1 MSQSRPGL
9 FPSLRM
15 GEVIRE
21 KVQDGL
27 TGEHKEISYT
37 QCKIVGNGSFGVVF
51 QTKMAPS
58 GEDAAIKRVL
68 QDKRFKNRELQI
80 MRIVRHPNIVELKAF
95 YYSNGDRVM
104 CDEFPLRIS
113 PADSVL
119 QKDEVYL
126 NLVLEYVPETVYR
139 VSRYFNKLKTT
150 MPMLEVKLYIYQL
163 FRSLAYIHSQGIC
176 HRDIKPQNL
185 LLDHNTGILKLC
197 DFGSAKILIEN
208 EPNVSYICSR
218 YYRAPELIFG
228 ATNYTTKIDVWS
240 TGCVMAELMLG
251 QPLFPGESGID
262 QLVEIIKVL
271 GTPTREQIRTMNP
284 NYMEHKFPQIKP
296 HPFNKVFRKAPPEAI
311 DLISALLEYTPTQ
324 RLSAIEAMCHP
335 FFDELR
341 DPNTR
346 LPDSRHHNNPPK
358 DMPQLFDFSRHEL
371 SIAPQMNQ
379 KLVPPHARPALEARG
394 LDINN
399 LKPLSK
405 EEMMAHLD

>member
-1 MSQSRPGL
+1 MSSSSRQTGFSGL
-9 FPSLRM
+9 RL
-15 GEVIRE
+15 GEVVRE
-21 KVQDGL
+21 KVQDGV
-27 TGEHKEISYT
+27 TGETKEMQYT

-51 QTKMAPS
+51 QTKLSPS

-95 YYSNGDRVM
+95 YYSNGDRK
-104 CDEFPLRIS
+104 E
-113 PADSVL
+113 
-119 QKDEVYL
+119 EVYL

-139 VSRYFNKLKTT
+139 ASRFFNKLKTT
-150 MPMLEVKLYIYQL
+150 MPILEIKIYIYQL

-185 LLDHNTGILKLC
+185 LLDPSTGVLKLC
-197 DFGSAKILIEN
+197 DFGSAKILVEN

-296 HPFNKVFRKAPPEAI
+296 HPFQKVFRKASNEAI
-311 DLISALLEYTPTQ
+311 ELIAALLEYTPTQ
-324 RLSAIEAMCHP
+324 RLSAIDAMCHP
-335 FFDELR
+335 FFNELR
-341 DPNTR
+341 DPQCR
-346 LPDSRHHNNPPK
+346 FPDSRHPNGGSK
-358 DMPQLFDFSRHEL
+358 EMPRLFDFSRHEL
-371 SIAPQMNQ
+371 SISPEKNHT
-379 KLVPPHARPALEARG
+379 LVPAHARQELRSKGIDLENFTPMTKDEMIAR
-394 LDINN
+394 LD
-399 LKPLSK
+399 
-405 EEMMAHLD
+405 